1 MSARRLRPVTAPDF
15 LESTRN
21 GYDLTAAMYA
31 ERFHDHLHDKPLDR
45 AMLAGFAGLVE
56 RGGVVADV
64 GCGTGATSRMLAD
77 FGLDVVGID
86 LSANMIAEA
95 RRCNPDLSF
104 QIGSMTDLAFDDSHF
119 QGLCAWYSVIHIPDE
134 LLSHVFSE
142 FRRVLR
148 PGGWALLAFQVGDH
162 SRTFT
167 EMFGEQVALTF
178 YRRQPD
184 EVAELLDESSL
195 KPYAGLVRE
204 RDDDGFES
212 TPHAYLIAQNCT
224 K

>member
-1 MSARRLRPVTAPDF
+1 MTEPDF
-15 LESTRN
+15 LQRTRN

-31 ERFHDHLHDKPLDR
+31 ERFHTHLDDRPLDR
-45 AMLAGFAGLVE
+45 AMLAGFAGLVD
-56 RGGVVADV
+56 RQRVVADV

-77 FGLDVVGID
+77 FGLNVVGID
-86 LSANMIAEA
+86 LSPNMITEA
-95 RRCNPDLSF
+95 RRLNPGLSF
-104 QIGSMTDLAFDDSHF
+104 QVGSMTDIDLADGCLD
-119 QGLCAWYSVIHIPDE
+119 GVCAWYSVIHVPDE
-134 LLSHVFSE
+134 QLPDVFSE

-162 SRTFT
+162 PRMFN
-167 EMFGEQVALTF
+167 EMFGERVALTF

-184 EVAELLDESSL
+184 TVARLMDEAGL

-204 RDDDGFES
+204 PNDDGFES
-212 TPHAYLIAQNCT
+212 TPHAYLIAQNCE

>member
-1 MSARRLRPVTAPDF
+1 MTEPDF
-15 LESTRN
+15 LQRTRN

-31 ERFHDHLHDKPLDR
+31 ERFHAHLHDKPLDR

-56 RGGVVADV
+56 RQRVVADV

-77 FGLDVVGID
+77 FGLDVLGID
-86 LSANMIAEA
+86 LSPNMVAEA
-95 RRCNPDLSF
+95 RRRNPDLNF
-104 QIGSMTDLAFDDSHF
+104 QVGSMTDMDLDD
-119 QGLCAWYSVIHIPDE
+119 GRLDGICAWYSVIHVPDE
-134 LLSHVFSE
+134 LVPHVFSE

-162 SRTFT
+162 PRTFT

-184 EVAELLDESSL
+184 AVAQLLDEAGL

-204 RDDDGFES
+204 PNDDGFES
-212 TPHAYLIAQNCT
+212 TPHAYLIAQNCG